1 VILLK
6 VAKRNIVLFL
16 LPCLALF
23 AFIYL
28 FPTVIVFFT
37 SFFNWQAGSSMTFAG
52 ISNYLSAFS
61 DFSFLKSFENTFIW
75 AFLQSVIHVSIGTIL
90 AVILSRKRKGW
101 KVFRSIFMIPNVI
114 SSAALGIIFLNLFS
128 PQIGLVNSV
137 IGAILGKPFQWN
149 WFFSDK
155 TAFFTVT
162 LTWLLYAGLIT
173 IIMLAAIQ
181 AVPEDVLEAAKI
193 DGASQRQIDF
203 MITLPLVRTSLGTCV
218 IIAATSMLREFDL
231 IFLTTSGGPGIST
244 LNLPLYIYKTALNEN
259 NYGYANMMGVLLIVM
274 GVAIVYVI
282 NKLFRM
288 DETDI

>member
-1 VILLK
+1 MK
-6 VAKRNIVLFL
+6 VAKKNIVLFL

-28 FPTVIVFFT
+28 LPIVIVFFT
-37 SFFNWQAGSSMTFAG
+37 SFSNWQAGSSMTFAG
-52 ISNYLSAFS
+52 ISNYVSAFS
-61 DFSFLKSFENTFIW
+61 DSSLLKSLENTFVW
-75 AFLQSVIHVSIGTIL
+75 VLLQSIVHVTIGTTL
-90 AVILSRKRKGW
+90 AVILSRKRRGW

-114 SSAALGIIFLNLFS
+114 SSAALGVIFLNLFN
-128 PQIGLVNSV
+128 PQIGLVNSL
-137 IGAILGKPFQWN
+137 IGAIGGKPFQWN
-149 WFFSDK
+149 WFFSDS
-155 TAFFTVT
+155 TAFLTVT
-162 LTWLLYAGLIT
+162 LTWVLYAGLIT

-181 AVPEDVLEAAKI
+181 AVPEDVLEAARI

-203 MITLPLVRTSLGTCV
+203 MVTLPLVRTSVGTCV
-218 IIAATSMLREFDL
+218 IIAATSMLKEFDL

-274 GVAIVYVI
+274 GVIIVYAI

-288 DETDI
+288 DEADV